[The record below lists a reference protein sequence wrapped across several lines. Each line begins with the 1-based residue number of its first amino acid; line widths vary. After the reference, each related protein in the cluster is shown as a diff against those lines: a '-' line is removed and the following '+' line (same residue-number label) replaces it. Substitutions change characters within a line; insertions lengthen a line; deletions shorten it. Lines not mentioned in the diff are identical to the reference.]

1 MTPSNKQW
9 AQAHYGHDIHAR
21 NETAR
26 RAGDPLVTA
35 AYRPSRN
42 YRAIYGYDHGA
53 SDIMINPDLRC
64 AHPKIIRNGREL
76 ASCYGP
82 DGELNAALFMQAS
95 AMRNLLINVLEG
107 NINLASIHDVLQR
120 ATLKR

>member
-9 AQAHYGHDIHAR
+9 AQAHYGHDTFAAS
-21 NETAR
+21 ETAR

-35 AYRPSRN
+35 AFRPSRN

-53 SDIMINPDLRC
+53 SDIIINPDPRC
-64 AHPKIIRNGREL
+64 ARPTIIRNGREL
-76 ASCYGP
+76 ASCHGP
-82 DGELNAALFMQAS
+82 DGEMNAALLMQAS

-107 NINLASIHDVLQR
+107 NISLACIHDVLQR